1 MSFFKDLFGSH
12 GGTSDALPAPTG
24 ETALDIEIAAIFRML
39 ADMMRTENLV
49 IQAGKMNAMALMR
62 SENRRERVLALMRIL
77 EEDPML
83 APPPSETEIPE
94 ILVRMTEEI
103 ARIRVRRD
111 LEDRIE
117 RKVTEKLEQ
126 DHEEYVEDIRRQVIS
141 EESPGAESPHDK
153 KKREDLE
160 ALENIRLTQSVM
172 ELLRPQNFDEIIGQE
187 RAVRSLMA
195 KLSSPYPQHLLL
207 YGPPGVG
214 KTTAA
219 RLVLE
224 AAKKR
229 AVSPFG
235 ESAPFVET
243 DGTTLRWDPR
253 DMTNPLL
260 GSVHDPIYQGAQKNL
275 ADSGVPEP
283 KPGLVTEAHGGILFI
298 DEIGEMDEMLQ
309 NKLLKVLEDKR
320 AYFESAYYDP
330 DDKRVPPYIKKL
342 FEEGAPADFVLIGAT
357 TRDADHI
364 NPALRSR
371 CAEIYFEPLTPA
383 HILRIVENAARRLH
397 VTLGE
402 GVAELISEYTI
413 EGRKAINILADAY
426 SLAVNRLTDPE
437 IEEIVSRETNSADEG
452 IGGGR
457 VSDLPKKQGLKM
469 AAPDTARGTKL
480 SDENISRET
489 IGEEEKSKQGL
500 KMAAPDAVPDTIVSG
515 GGVSHETIEGENE
528 SKRGLKP
535 AAPDATSAEP
545 ESGETVSRE
554 TIKKKSEALR
564 ALRVTVTKDDI
575 YEVVQVSRLYP
586 FGRKKASDT
595 PAVGRV
601 FGLGVAGFLG
611 SIIEIEAVAFPAA
624 EKGKGTVRFNETAG
638 SMAKDSVFNA
648 AAVMRRLTGRDL
660 HDYDIHVNVIGGGNI
675 DGPSAGT
682 AILTA
687 IVSAVTG
694 APIRQDVAVTGEI
707 SLQGEIKPVG
717 GVFEKAYGAR
727 QAGITTLIIP
737 WENEKDIPEEHLGLD
752 IRRLKHAEEA
762 FDVLFANDAWKAPVP
777 EEKSA

>member
-1 MSFFKDLFGSH
+1 MSFFKDLFGGNSEQKS
-12 GGTSDALPAPTG
+12 TPPTLSA
-24 ETALDIEIAAIFRML
+24 EARIDTEIAAIFRML
-39 ADMMRTENLV
+39 ADTMGTERLV

-62 SENRRERVLALMRIL
+62 SDDRRERVLALMRIL
-77 EEDPML
+77 EEDPL
-83 APPPSETEIPE
+83 LSPPPSEAELPE
-94 ILVRMTEEI
+94 IIARMTEQVAGI
-103 ARIRVRRD
+103 LARRD

-117 RKVTEKLEQ
+117 RKVNEKLEK

-141 EESPGAESPHDK
+141 EENPGAESPHDK
-153 KKREDLE
+153 KKREELE
-160 ALENIRLTQSVM
+160 ALENIHLTQSVM
-172 ELLRPQNFDEIIGQE
+172 ELLRPQNFDEIVGQE

-224 AAKKR
+224 AAKRR

-235 ESAPFVET
+235 EDAPFVET

-283 KPGLVTEAHGGILFI
+283 KPGLVTDAHGGILFI

-330 DDKRVPPYIKKL
+330 DDKRVPPYIRKL

-357 TRDADHI
+357 TREPDHV

-371 CAEIYFEPLTPA
+371 CAEIYVEPLTPA
-383 HILRIVENAARRLH
+383 HILTIVENAAERLN
-397 VTLGE
+397 VTLAPGA
-402 GVAELISEYTI
+402 AELISAYTI

-426 SLAVNRLTDPE
+426 SLALNRFEEEE
-437 IEEIVSRETNSADEG
+437 IKRIVSRETISENAAD
-452 IGGGR
+452 
-457 VSDLPKKQGLKM
+457 DDM
-469 AAPDTARGTKL
+469 GT
-480 SDENISRET
+480 ET
-489 IGEEEKSKQGL
+489 EFLGE
-500 KMAAPDAVPDTIVSG
+500 VPHRDHVQ
-515 GGVSHETIEGENE
+515 N
-528 SKRGLKP
+528 
-535 AAPDATSAEP
+535 
-545 ESGETVSRE
+545 VSRE
-554 TIKKKSEALR
+554 TKTPPLEVTR
-564 ALRVTVTKDDI
+564 ADI
-575 YEVVQVSRLYP
+575 YEVAQVSRLHQ

-611 SIIEIEAVAFPAA
+611 SIIEIEAVSFPAA

-648 AAVMRRLTGRDL
+648 ASVMRQLTGRDI

-682 AILTA
+682 AILAA

-694 APIRQDVAVTGEI
+694 SAIRQDAAVTGEI

-727 QAGITTLIIP
+727 QAGISTLIIP
-737 WENEKDIPEEHLGLD
+737 WENKKDLPEDHLGLT
-752 IRRLKHAEEA
+752 IHRLKTAEEA
-762 FDVLFANDAWKAPVP
+762 FNLLFADEKWKQRP
-777 EEKSA
+777 EPPADSVQR

>member
-1 MSFFKDLFGSH
+1 MSFFKDLFGGNSEQK
-12 GGTSDALPAPTG
+12 SAPPTLSA
-24 ETALDIEIAAIFRML
+24 EARIDTEIAAIFRML
-39 ADMMRTENLV
+39 ADTMGTERLV

-62 SENRRERVLALMRIL
+62 SDDRRERVLALMRIL
-77 EEDPML
+77 EEDPL
-83 APPPSETEIPE
+83 LSPPPSEVELPE
-94 ILVRMTEEI
+94 IIARMTEQVAGI
-103 ARIRVRRD
+103 LARRD

-117 RKVTEKLEQ
+117 RKVNEKLEK

-141 EESPGAESPHDK
+141 EENPGAESPHDK
-153 KKREDLE
+153 KKREELE
-160 ALENIRLTQSVM
+160 ALENIHLTQSVM
-172 ELLRPQNFDEIIGQE
+172 ELLRPQNFDEIVGQE

-224 AAKKR
+224 AAKRR

-235 ESAPFVET
+235 EDAPFVET

-283 KPGLVTEAHGGILFI
+283 KPGLVTDAHGGILFI

-330 DDKRVPPYIKKL
+330 DDKRVPPYIRKL

-357 TRDADHI
+357 TREPDHV

-383 HILRIVENAARRLH
+383 HILTIVENAAERLN
-397 VTLGE
+397 VTLAPGA
-402 GVAELISEYTI
+402 AELISAYTI

-426 SLAVNRLTDPE
+426 SLALNRFEEEE
-437 IEEIVSRETNSADEG
+437 IKRIVSRETISENAAD
-452 IGGGR
+452 
-457 VSDLPKKQGLKM
+457 DDM
-469 AAPDTARGTKL
+469 GT
-480 SDENISRET
+480 ET
-489 IGEEEKSKQGL
+489 EFLGE
-500 KMAAPDAVPDTIVSG
+500 VPHRDHVQ
-515 GGVSHETIEGENE
+515 N
-528 SKRGLKP
+528 
-535 AAPDATSAEP
+535 
-545 ESGETVSRE
+545 VSRE
-554 TIKKKSEALR
+554 TKTPPLEVTR
-564 ALRVTVTKDDI
+564 ADI
-575 YEVVQVSRLYP
+575 YEVAQVSRLHQ

-611 SIIEIEAVAFPAA
+611 SIIEIEAVSFPAA

-648 AAVMRRLTGRDL
+648 ASVMRQLTGRDI

-682 AILTA
+682 AILAA

-694 APIRQDVAVTGEI
+694 SAIRQDTAVTGEI

-727 QAGITTLIIP
+727 QAGISTLIIP
-737 WENEKDIPEEHLGLD
+737 WENKKDLPEDHLGLT
-752 IRRLKHAEEA
+752 IHRLKTAEEA
-762 FDVLFANDAWKAPVP
+762 FNLLFADEKWKQRP
-777 EEKSA
+777 EPPADSVQR

>member
-1 MSFFKDLFGSH
+1 MSFFKDLFGGNSEQK
-12 GGTSDALPAPTG
+12 SAPPTLSA
-24 ETALDIEIAAIFRML
+24 EARIDTEIAAIFRML
-39 ADMMRTENLV
+39 ADTMGTERLV
-49 IQAGKMNAMALMR
+49 IQAGKMNAMSLMR
-62 SENRRERVLALMRIL
+62 SDDRRERVLALMRIL
-77 EEDPML
+77 EEDPL
-83 APPPSETEIPE
+83 LSPPPSEVELPE
-94 ILVRMTEEI
+94 IIARMTEQVAGI
-103 ARIRVRRD
+103 LARRD

-117 RKVTEKLEQ
+117 RKVNEKLEK

-141 EESPGAESPHDK
+141 EENPGAESPHDK
-153 KKREDLE
+153 KKREELE
-160 ALENIRLTQSVM
+160 ALENIHLTQSVM
-172 ELLRPQNFDEIIGQE
+172 ELLRPQNFDEIVGQE

-224 AAKKR
+224 AAKRR

-235 ESAPFVET
+235 EDAPFVET

-283 KPGLVTEAHGGILFI
+283 KPGLVTDAHGGILFI

-330 DDKRVPPYIKKL
+330 DDKRVPPYIRKL

-357 TRDADHI
+357 TREPDHV

-383 HILRIVENAARRLH
+383 HILTIVENAAERLN
-397 VTLGE
+397 VTLAPGA
-402 GVAELISEYTI
+402 AELISAYTI

-426 SLAVNRLTDPE
+426 SLALNRFEEEE
-437 IEEIVSRETNSADEG
+437 IKRIVSRETISENAAD
-452 IGGGR
+452 
-457 VSDLPKKQGLKM
+457 DDM
-469 AAPDTARGTKL
+469 GTEAEFL
-480 SDENISRET
+480 
-489 IGEEEKSKQGL
+489 GE
-500 KMAAPDAVPDTIVSG
+500 VPHRDHVQ
-515 GGVSHETIEGENE
+515 N
-528 SKRGLKP
+528 
-535 AAPDATSAEP
+535 
-545 ESGETVSRE
+545 VSRE
-554 TIKKKSEALR
+554 TKTLPLEVTR
-564 ALRVTVTKDDI
+564 ADI
-575 YEVVQVSRLYP
+575 YEVAQVSRLHQ

-611 SIIEIEAVAFPAA
+611 SIIEIEAVSFPAA

-648 AAVMRRLTGRDL
+648 ASVMRQLTGRDI

-682 AILTA
+682 AILAA

-694 APIRQDVAVTGEI
+694 SAIRQDTAVTGEI

-727 QAGITTLIIP
+727 QAGISTLIIP
-737 WENEKDIPEEHLGLD
+737 WENKKDLPEDHLGLA
-752 IRRLKHAEEA
+752 IHRLKTAEEA
-762 FDVLFANDAWKAPVP
+762 FDLLFADEKWKQRP
-777 EEKSA
+777 EPPADSVQR

>member
-1 MSFFKDLFGSH
+1 MSFFKDLFGGNSEQKS
-12 GGTSDALPAPTG
+12 TPPTLSA
-24 ETALDIEIAAIFRML
+24 EARIDTEIAAIFRML
-39 ADMMRTENLV
+39 ADTMGTERLV

-62 SENRRERVLALMRIL
+62 SDDRRERVLALMRIL
-77 EEDPML
+77 EEDPL
-83 APPPSETEIPE
+83 LSPPPSEAELPE
-94 ILVRMTEEI
+94 IIARMTEQVAGI
-103 ARIRVRRD
+103 LARRD

-117 RKVTEKLEQ
+117 RKVNEKLEK

-141 EESPGAESPHDK
+141 EENPGAESPHDK
-153 KKREDLE
+153 KKREELE
-160 ALENIRLTQSVM
+160 ALENIHLTQSVM
-172 ELLRPQNFDEIIGQE
+172 ELLRPQNFDEIVGQE

-224 AAKKR
+224 AAKRR

-235 ESAPFVET
+235 EDAPFVET

-283 KPGLVTEAHGGILFI
+283 KPGLVTDAHGGILFI

-330 DDKRVPPYIKKL
+330 DDKRVPPYIRKL

-357 TRDADHI
+357 TREPDHV

-383 HILRIVENAARRLH
+383 HILTIVENAAERLN
-397 VTLGE
+397 VTLAPGA
-402 GVAELISEYTI
+402 AELISAYTI

-426 SLAVNRLTDPE
+426 SLALNRFEEEE
-437 IEEIVSRETNSADEG
+437 IKRIVSRETISENAAD
-452 IGGGR
+452 
-457 VSDLPKKQGLKM
+457 DDM
-469 AAPDTARGTKL
+469 GT
-480 SDENISRET
+480 ET
-489 IGEEEKSKQGL
+489 EFLGE
-500 KMAAPDAVPDTIVSG
+500 VPHRDPVQ
-515 GGVSHETIEGENE
+515 N
-528 SKRGLKP
+528 
-535 AAPDATSAEP
+535 
-545 ESGETVSRE
+545 VSRE
-554 TIKKKSEALR
+554 TKTPPLEVTR
-564 ALRVTVTKDDI
+564 ADI
-575 YEVVQVSRLYP
+575 YEVAQVSRLHQ

-611 SIIEIEAVAFPAA
+611 SIIEIEAVSFPAA

-648 AAVMRRLTGRDL
+648 ASVMRQLTGRDI

-682 AILTA
+682 AILAA

-694 APIRQDVAVTGEI
+694 SAIRQDAAVTGEI

-727 QAGITTLIIP
+727 QAGISTLIIP
-737 WENEKDIPEEHLGLD
+737 WENKKDLPEDHLGLT
-752 IRRLKHAEEA
+752 IHRLKTAEEA
-762 FDVLFANDAWKAPVP
+762 FDLLFADEKWKQRP
-777 EEKSA
+777 EPPADSVQR

>member
-1 MSFFKDLFGSH
+1 MSFFKDLFGGNSEQK
-12 GGTSDALPAPTG
+12 SAPPTLSA
-24 ETALDIEIAAIFRML
+24 EARIDTEIAAIFRML
-39 ADMMRTENLV
+39 ADTMGTERLV

-62 SENRRERVLALMRIL
+62 SDDRRERVLALMRIL
-77 EEDPML
+77 EEDPL
-83 APPPSETEIPE
+83 LSPPPSEAELPE
-94 ILVRMTEEI
+94 IIARMTEQVAGI
-103 ARIRVRRD
+103 LARRD

-117 RKVTEKLEQ
+117 RKVNEKLEK

-141 EESPGAESPHDK
+141 EENPGAESPHDK
-153 KKREDLE
+153 KKREELE
-160 ALENIRLTQSVM
+160 ALENIHLTQSVM
-172 ELLRPQNFDEIIGQE
+172 ELLRPQNFDEIVGQE

-224 AAKKR
+224 AAKRR

-235 ESAPFVET
+235 EDAPFVET

-283 KPGLVTEAHGGILFI
+283 KPGLVTDAHGGILFI

-330 DDKRVPPYIKKL
+330 DDKRVPPYIRKL

-357 TRDADHI
+357 TREPDHV

-383 HILRIVENAARRLH
+383 HILTIVENAAERLN
-397 VTLGE
+397 VTLAPGA
-402 GVAELISEYTI
+402 AELISAYTI

-426 SLAVNRLTDPE
+426 SLALNRFEEEE
-437 IEEIVSRETNSADEG
+437 IKRIVSRETISENAADDDMG
-452 IGGGR
+452 
-457 VSDLPKKQGLKM
+457 P
-469 AAPDTARGTKL
+469 
-480 SDENISRET
+480 ET
-489 IGEEEKSKQGL
+489 EFLGE
-500 KMAAPDAVPDTIVSG
+500 VPHRDHVQ
-515 GGVSHETIEGENE
+515 N
-528 SKRGLKP
+528 
-535 AAPDATSAEP
+535 
-545 ESGETVSRE
+545 VSRE
-554 TIKKKSEALR
+554 TKTPPLEVTR
-564 ALRVTVTKDDI
+564 ADI
-575 YEVVQVSRLYP
+575 YEVAQVSRLHQ

-611 SIIEIEAVAFPAA
+611 SIIEIEAVSFPAA

-638 SMAKDSVFNA
+638 SMAKASVFNA
-648 AAVMRRLTGRDL
+648 ASVIRQLTGRDI

-682 AILTA
+682 AILAA

-694 APIRQDVAVTGEI
+694 SAIRQDTAVTGEI

-727 QAGITTLIIP
+727 QAGISTLIIP
-737 WENEKDIPEEHLGLD
+737 WENKKDLPEDHLGLA
-752 IRRLKHAEEA
+752 IHRLKTAEEA
-762 FDVLFANDAWKAPVP
+762 FDLLFADEKWKQRP
-777 EEKSA
+777 EPPADSVQR

>member
-1 MSFFKDLFGSH
+1 MSFFKDLFG
-12 GGTSDALPAPTG
+12 GDGKKEQPPELAPEARMDA
-24 ETALDIEIAAIFRML
+24 EIAAIFRML
-39 ADMMRTENLV
+39 ADTMGTERLV
-49 IQAGKMNAMALMR
+49 IRAGKMNAMTLMR

-77 EEDPML
+77 EEDPL
-83 APPPSETEIPE
+83 LSPPPSEAEIPE
-94 ILVRMTEEI
+94 ILNRMTEQLAGI
-103 ARIRVRRD
+103 LARRD

-117 RKVTEKLEQ
+117 RKVNEKLEK
-126 DHEEYVEDIRRQVIS
+126 DHEEYVDDIRRQVIS
-141 EESPGAESPHDK
+141 EESPGTESPHDK

-160 ALENIRLTQSVM
+160 ALEQVHLTQSVM
-172 ELLRPQNFDEIIGQE
+172 ELLRPQNFDEIVGQE

-235 ESAPFVET
+235 ENAPFVET

-260 GSVHDPIYQGAQKNL
+260 GSVHDPIYQGAQKSL

-283 KPGLVTEAHGGILFI
+283 KPGLVTDAHGGILFI

-330 DDKRVPPYIKKL
+330 DDKRVPPYIRKL

-357 TRDADHI
+357 TRDADRI

-383 HILRIVENAARRLH
+383 HIRTIVENAARRLN
-397 VTLGE
+397 
-402 GVAELISEYTI
+402 VALADGAAQLISEYTI

-426 SLAVNRLTDPE
+426 SLALNRLSDDE
-437 IEEIVSRETNSADEG
+437 ITQIVSRET
-452 IGGGR
+452 I
-457 VSDLPKKQGLKM
+457 P
-469 AAPDTARGTKL
+469 P
-480 SDENISRET
+480 
-489 IGEEEKSKQGL
+489 
-500 KMAAPDAVPDTIVSG
+500 P
-515 GGVSHETIEGENE
+515 
-528 SKRGLKP
+528 
-535 AAPDATSAEP
+535 
-545 ESGETVSRE
+545 
-554 TIKKKSEALR
+554 
-564 ALRVTVTKDDI
+564 LRVTRDDI
-575 YEVVQVSRLYP
+575 YEVAQVSRLYQ

-624 EKGKGTVRFNETAG
+624 EQGKGTVRFNETAG

-648 AAVMRRLTGRDL
+648 ASVMRQLTGRDI

-682 AILTA
+682 AILAA

-694 APIRQDVAVTGEI
+694 AAIRQDVAVTGEI

-727 QAGITTLIIP
+727 QAGISTLIIP
-737 WENEKDIPEEHLGLD
+737 WENKKDIPEEHLGLT
-752 IRRLKHAEEA
+752 IHRLKTAEEA
-762 FDVLFANDAWKAPVP
+762 FAVLFADEKWK
-777 EEKSA
+777 EKGESNGGRTCATAEH

>member
-1 MSFFKDLFGSH
+1 MSFFKDLFG
-12 GGTSDALPAPTG
+12 GDGKAEKPPALAPEARVDA
-24 ETALDIEIAAIFRML
+24 EIATIFRML
-39 ADMMRTENLV
+39 ADTMGTERLV
-49 IQAGKMNAMALMR
+49 IQAGKMNAMTLMR
-62 SENRRERVLALMRIL
+62 SDNRRERVLALMRIL
-77 EEDPML
+77 EEDPL
-83 APPPSETEIPE
+83 LSPPPSDAEIPE
-94 ILVRMTEEI
+94 ILNRMTEQLAGI
-103 ARIRVRRD
+103 LARRD

-117 RKVTEKLEQ
+117 RKVNEKLEK
-126 DHEEYVEDIRRQVIS
+126 DHEEYVDDIRRQVIS

-160 ALENIRLTQSVM
+160 ALERVHLTQSVM
-172 ELLRPQNFDEIIGQE
+172 ELLRPRSFDEIIGQE

-229 AVSPFG
+229 AVSPFA
-235 ESAPFVET
+235 EDAPFVET

-260 GSVHDPIYQGAQKNL
+260 GSVHDPIYQGAQKSL

-283 KPGLVTEAHGGILFI
+283 KPGLVTDAHGGILFI

-330 DDKRVPPYIKKL
+330 DDKRVPPYIRKL

-383 HILRIVENAARRLH
+383 HILTIVENAARRLN
-397 VTLGE
+397 VRLAE
-402 GVAELISEYTI
+402 GAAQLISTYTI

-426 SLAVNRLTDPE
+426 SLALNQLTDAE
-437 IEEIVSRETNSADEG
+437 VERIVSRETIQQKEC
-452 IGGGR
+452 
-457 VSDLPKKQGLKM
+457 P
-469 AAPDTARGTKL
+469 
-480 SDENISRET
+480 
-489 IGEEEKSKQGL
+489 
-500 KMAAPDAVPDTIVSG
+500 
-515 GGVSHETIEGENE
+515 HNE
-528 SKRGLKP
+528 PQDSP
-535 AAPDATSAEP
+535 TSSAEN
-545 ESGETVSRE
+545 VSRE
-554 TIKKKSEALR
+554 TTGDPAEETSERPRDVSRETTAPPL
-564 ALRVTVTKDDI
+564 LVTKDDI
-575 YEVVQVSRLYP
+575 YEVAQVSRLYR

-611 SIIEIEAVAFPAA
+611 SIIEIEAVAFPPA

-648 AAVMRRLTGRDL
+648 AAVMRQLTGRDL

-682 AILTA
+682 AILAA

-694 APIRQDVAVTGEI
+694 AAIRQDVAVTGEI

-727 QAGITTLIIP
+727 QAGISTLIIP
-737 WENEKDIPEEHLGLD
+737 WENKKDIPEEHLGLT
-752 IRRLKHAEEA
+752 IHRLKKAEEA
-762 FDVLFANDAWKAPVP
+762 FAVLFADDTWKKKS
-777 EEKSA
+777 EEV

>member
-1 MSFFKDLFGSH
+1 MSFFKDLFGGDGHKEKPPELSPEARI
-12 GGTSDALPAPTG
+12 DA
-24 ETALDIEIAAIFRML
+24 EIAVIFRML
-39 ADMMRTENLV
+39 ADSMGTERLV

-77 EEDPML
+77 EEDPL
-83 APPPSETEIPE
+83 LSPPPSEAELPE
-94 ILVRMTEEI
+94 IISRMTEQLAGI
-103 ARIRVRRD
+103 LARRD

-117 RKVTEKLEQ
+117 RKVSEKLEK
-126 DHEEYVEDIRRQVIS
+126 DHEEYVDDIRRQVIS
-141 EESPGAESPHDK
+141 EESPGTESPHDK

-160 ALENIRLTQSVM
+160 ALESIRLTQSVM
-172 ELLRPQNFDEIIGQE
+172 ELLRPQNFDEIVGQE

-207 YGPPGVG
+207 YGLPGVG

-235 ESAPFVET
+235 EKAPFVET

-260 GSVHDPIYQGAQKNL
+260 GSVHDPIYQGAQKSL

-283 KPGLVTEAHGGILFI
+283 KPGLVTDAHGGILFI

-320 AYFESAYYDP
+320 ASFESAYYDP
-330 DDKRVPPYIKKL
+330 DDKRVPPYIRKL

-357 TRDADHI
+357 TRDAEHI

-383 HILRIVENAARRLH
+383 HILTIVENAAERLN
-397 VTLGE
+397 VRLGD
-402 GVAELISEYTI
+402 GAAQLISEYTI

-426 SLAVNRLTDPE
+426 SLALNRLADAE
-437 IEEIVSRETNSADEG
+437 IEQIVSRETIVPQDAEQN
-452 IGGGR
+452 
-457 VSDLPKKQGLKM
+457 
-469 AAPDTARGTKL
+469 
-480 SDENISRET
+480 
-489 IGEEEKSKQGL
+489 EE
-500 KMAAPDAVPDTIVSG
+500 D
-515 GGVSHETIEGENE
+515 
-528 SKRGLKP
+528 
-535 AAPDATSAEP
+535 
-545 ESGETVSRE
+545 VSRE
-554 TIKKKSEALR
+554 TLASPAAPPL
-564 ALRVTVTKDDI
+564 LVTKDDI
-575 YEVVQVSRLYP
+575 YEVAQVSRLYQ

-648 AAVMRRLTGRDL
+648 ASVMRQLTGRDI

-682 AILTA
+682 AILAA

-694 APIRQDVAVTGEI
+694 AAIRQDVAVTGEI
-707 SLQGEIKPVG
+707 SLQGELRPVG

-727 QAGITTLIIP
+727 QAGISTLIIP
-737 WENEKDIPEEHLGLD
+737 WENKKDIPEEHLGLT
-752 IRRLKHAEEA
+752 IHRLKKAEEA
-762 FDVLFANDAWKAPVP
+762 FAVLFADEKWK
-777 EEKSA
+777 EKEGE